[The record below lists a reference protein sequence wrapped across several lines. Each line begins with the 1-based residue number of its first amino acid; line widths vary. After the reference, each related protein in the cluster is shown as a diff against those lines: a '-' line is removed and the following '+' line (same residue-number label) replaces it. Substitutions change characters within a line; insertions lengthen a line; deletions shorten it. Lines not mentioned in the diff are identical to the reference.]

1 MPAADEPRITNCE
14 SPIPNLQ
21 LLFSAASISM
31 AIFVVCPGC
40 KSRFQV
46 SDKFAGRSGSCP
58 KCKGK
63 ITVPAAADEVKV
75 HGGEDFSGGGRNAEG
90 KLVLKPIA
98 RQETRFRPALAA
110 AIAAGVLLTLLLD
123 WLGGRVLRDH
133 LTLLQFAGWVGLLI
147 VTPPLAI
154 GAYTVLYDDE
164 LEPYRGNSL
173 YLRAASCAL
182 VYILLWGIFN
192 FIVAKGL
199 TGEIWSW
206 LFVAPPFLVMGA
218 LTALAC
224 FDLDFSNGIIHYA
237 FYVLVIILLRW
248 IAGMGW
254 VWQS

>member
-1 MPAADEPRITNCE
+1 
-14 SPIPNLQ
+14 
-21 LLFSAASISM
+21 M
-31 AIFVVCPGC
+31 AIFVVCPSC

-63 ITVPAAADEVKV
+63 ITVPTAADEVKV
-75 HGGEDFSGGGRNAEG
+75 HGGEDFATGGRNAAG

-98 RQETRFRPALAA
+98 RQETRFQPVMAVS
-110 AIAAGVLLTLLLD
+110 IGAGVLLVLLLD
-123 WLGGRVLRDH
+123 WLGGHVLQDH
-133 LTLLQFAGWVGLLI
+133 LPLRLLGLLI

-154 GAYTVLYDDE
+154 AAYQVLYDDE
-164 LEPYRGNSL
+164 LEPYRGNPL
-173 YLRAASCAL
+173 YLRAAVCSL
-182 VYILLWGIFN
+182 VYVVLWGIFAY
-192 FIVAKGL
+192 VAGRGL

-224 FDLDFSNGIIHYA
+224 FDLDFSNGIFHYA

-248 IAGMGW
+248 VAGMGW
-254 VWQS
+254 VWQP